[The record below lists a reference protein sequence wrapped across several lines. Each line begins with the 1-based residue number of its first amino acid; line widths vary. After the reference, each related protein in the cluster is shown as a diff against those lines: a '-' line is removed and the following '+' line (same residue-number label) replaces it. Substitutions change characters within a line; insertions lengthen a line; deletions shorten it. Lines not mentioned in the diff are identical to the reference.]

1 MKRRL
6 FLGIAIPP
14 DIGKRLDRKLDRI
27 RELPVIWTP
36 LENRHIT
43 VFFLGWVDDTKL
55 PEVVGKIANACEK
68 SISFDVNV
76 HKIIVSPEH
85 NPDRIEA
92 VGEGNEDLR
101 NLYNDIAHMLDEF
114 SVDRR
119 EFHPH
124 ITLGRVRRSMW
135 KLLPEPPII
144 EISSNFSIPVV
155 EISVFEST
163 TIEGKRRYVPIETIG
178 FED

>member
-6 FLGIAIPP
+6 FIGIGIPA
-14 DIGKRLDRKLDRI
+14 DIGKRIDRKLDAI
-27 RELPVIWTP
+27 RDLPVIWTP

-43 VFFLGWVDDTKL
+43 VLFLGWVDDEQL
-55 PEVVGKIANACEK
+55 PDVAEKISLACEHLPV
-68 SISFDVNV
+68 FDININ
-76 HKIIVSPEH
+76 KIVIAPEY

-92 VGEGNEDLR
+92 VGEGNDDLR
-101 NLYNDIAHMLDEF
+101 DLYNAIANSLDEF

-135 KLLPEPPII
+135 RVLPEKPTID
-144 EISSNFSIPVV
+144 ISAHFSLPAV
-155 EISVFEST
+155 ELSIFEST
-163 TIEGKRRYVPIETIG
+163 MIDGKRKYVPIESIAL
-178 FED
+178 D